1 MIPIIDTLAHPTL
14 TGTWLQEK
22 LPCSFNSIVPEMTA
36 NGFVKACSIGIAGI
50 EDYEHELFMKECAK
64 HSELIPVAGFSFK
77 EKSFQD
83 ELLQIKQL
91 GYTGIK
97 IHPRFSRVNYDDKW
111 LSKVLANA
119 NKLGLIVWLCTYAH
133 CACPNYPM
141 TDPMYEIAK
150 ALNKVPKAKV
160 ILVHAGD
167 VNLLKYAE
175 MTRFNSN
182 VLLDLSLTLMKYRG
196 SSIDL
201 DLAFLFRSF
210 DLKITIGTDYPEYNF
225 SQVRARFEELA
236 HGVSNEKL
244 KNIAHRN
251 ISNFIGLDYIY

>member
-14 TGTWLQEK
+14 SGTWLKKK
-22 LPCSFNSIVPEMTA
+22 LPCSFNTIVPEMTE
-36 NGFVKACSIGIAGI
+36 NGFVKACSIGISGI
-50 EDYEHELFMKECAK
+50 EDYEHELFMNECVK
-64 HSELIPVAGFSFK
+64 YPELIPVAGFSLK
-77 EKSFQD
+77 ANGFQD
-83 ELLQIKQL
+83 ELLQIKEL
-91 GYTGIK
+91 GYIGIK
-97 IHPRFSRVNYDDKW
+97 IHPRFSKINYDEKL
-111 LSKVLANA
+111 LSKVLAKA
-119 NKLGLIVWLCTYAH
+119 NDLDLIVWLCTYAH
-133 CACPNYPM
+133 CASPNYPSR
-141 TDPMYEIAK
+141 DPMYDIAK
-150 ALNKVPKAKV
+150 ALNKVPQAKV

-210 DLKITIGTDYPEYNF
+210 DLKITIGSDYPEYNF
-225 SQVRARFEELA
+225 SQIRARFEELG
-236 HGVSNEKL
+236 HGVCNEKL

-251 ISNFIGLDYIY
+251 ISNFIGLGYIY